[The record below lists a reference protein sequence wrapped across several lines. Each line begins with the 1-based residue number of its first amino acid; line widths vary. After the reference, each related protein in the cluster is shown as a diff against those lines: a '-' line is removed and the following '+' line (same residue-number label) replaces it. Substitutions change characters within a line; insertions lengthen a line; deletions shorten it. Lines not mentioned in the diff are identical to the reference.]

1 MTPNT
6 VTDAPAKTRGIK
18 EHVVEV
24 AVPKPARQQQPAQPQ
39 SQRIWIDGQLVDKAD
54 AKVSVYDHGLL
65 YGDGVF
71 EGIRVYNSKIFEC
84 DVHLKRL
91 FLSAKAIRL
100 EIPYTRDELKT
111 AIEQTFKANG
121 FTDCYIR
128 LVVTRGVGN
137 LGIDP
142 RKCSRPCVFVIADT
156 IQLYP
161 KEMYSKGIAIVT
173 ASVFRT
179 HPNALSP
186 RVKSLNYLNNI
197 LARIEA
203 NDAGVNEAV
212 MLNQH
217 GSVAECTA
225 DNIFVIH
232 NGVVLTPP
240 ATDGILEGVTRNV
253 MLRLCR
259 QLGIT
264 AHERTIQRHDLY
276 TADECFLTGT
286 GAEVMP
292 VVKIDGRAIGEGTV
306 GPITKKLIEAFHKYT
321 REG

>member
-6 VTDAPAKTRGIK
+6 VTDAPTKTRSK
-18 EHVVEV
+18 EPVVEV
-24 AVPKPARQQQPAQPQ
+24 AVSKPVKHQQK
-39 SQRIWIDGQLVDKAD
+39 IWMDGQIVDKSD

-71 EGIRVYNSKIFEC
+71 EGIRIYNGRVFEC
-84 DVHLKRL
+84 EHHINRL
-91 FLSAKAIRL
+91 YLSARAIRL
-100 EIPYTRDELKT
+100 EIPFARDEIRD
-111 AIEQTFKANG
+111 AIEQTVKANG

-128 LVVTRGVGN
+128 LVVTRGVGT

-142 RKCSRPCVFVIADT
+142 KRCSRPCVFIIADT

-161 KEMYSKGIAIVT
+161 KEMYAKGIAIVT
-173 ASVFRT
+173 SSILRT

-197 LARIEA
+197 LAKIEA
-203 NDAGVNEAV
+203 NDAGVSEAV

-225 DNIFVIH
+225 DNIFIAVRGEI
-232 NGVVLTPP
+232 LTPT

-253 MLRLCR
+253 MLKLCKK
-259 QLGIT
+259 LSVP

-292 VVKIDGRAIGEGTV
+292 VVKIDGRTIGDGHV
-306 GPITKKLIEAFHKYT
+306 GPITRKLIEAFQKYT